1 MTTRTIRKFQTVLS
15 LRSYLAT
22 LGDLIEPSTNKVLY
36 FTWEGKIYTE
46 DKSGRLMQLDGLES
60 IFPQNGQNTVQNKG
74 RHAKNSYSENATT
87 FNNPKELQFGKP
99 EAFMEPEPFMQFSKS
114 LYHEN
119 IPFMSPRVGPMEMGL
134 VQEDS
139 WTNFDYP
146 GQFRQYS
153 TYQQSDNN
161 LWKSSDKNLFPS
173 FWKMFNP

>member
-1 MTTRTIRKFQTVLS
+1 
-15 LRSYLAT
+15 
-22 LGDLIEPSTNKVLY
+22 
-36 FTWEGKIYTE
+36 
-46 DKSGRLMQLDGLES
+46 MQLDGLES

-139 WTNFDYP
+139 
-146 GQFRQYS
+146 
-153 TYQQSDNN
+153 
-161 LWKSSDKNLFPS
+161 
-173 FWKMFNP
+173 